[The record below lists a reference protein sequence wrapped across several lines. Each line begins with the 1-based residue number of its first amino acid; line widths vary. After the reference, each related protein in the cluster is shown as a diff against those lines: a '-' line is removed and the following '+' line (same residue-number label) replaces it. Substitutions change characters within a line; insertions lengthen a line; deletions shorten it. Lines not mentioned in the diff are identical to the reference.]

1 MKVDGNNI
9 TMTRGDSETISIF
22 CKDIL
27 GTIVPFV
34 TGDIVYFT
42 IKRNIHEEIITL
54 QKIIT
59 IFIDG
64 KAIAVISPID
74 TKELEF
80 ISYVYDVQLTK
91 ADGTVSTIISPSKFT
106 IGGEVTYE

>member
-9 TMTRGDSETISIF
+9 TMTRGDSETILIF

-27 GTIVPFV
+27 ETIVPFV
-34 TGDIVYFT
+34 TGDKIYFT
-42 IKRNIHEEIITL
+42 VKVNMYQEIIIL

-59 IFIDG
+59 IFTDG
-64 KAIAVISPID
+64 KAIVVISPID
-74 TKELEF
+74 TKDLEF
-80 ISYVYDVQLTK
+80 RSYIYDVQITK
-91 ADGTVSTIISPSKFT
+91 ADGTVSTIIPPSKFI

>member
-34 TGDIVYFT
+34 TGDTVYFT
-42 IKRNIHEEIITL
+42 IKRDIHEEAIIL

-59 IFIDG
+59 IFTDG
-64 KAIAVISPID
+64 KAIAVILPID
-74 TKELEF
+74 TKALEF
-80 ISYVYDVQLTK
+80 MAYIYDVQITK
-91 ADGTVSTIISPSKFT
+91 ADGTVSTIIPPSKFT

>member
-22 CKDIL
+22 CRNEDL
-27 GTIVPFV
+27 TLAPFV
-34 TGDIVYFT
+34 TGDIIYFT
-42 IKRNIHEEIITL
+42 VKANMHEEIITL

-59 IFIDG
+59 IFTDG
-64 KAIAVISPID
+64 KAIVVIAPLD
-74 TKELEF
+74 TKELAF
-80 ISYVYDVQLTK
+80 RSYVYDVQLTK
-91 ADGTVSTIISPSKFT
+91 ADGTVSTIIPPSKFI

>member
-1 MKVDGNNI
+1 MKVDGTKI

-27 GTIVPFV
+27 GTAVPFV
-34 TGDIVYFT
+34 TGDTVYFT
-42 IKRNIHEEIITL
+42 IKRDIHEANIIL

-59 IFIDG
+59 TFIDG
-64 KAIAVISPID
+64 KAIVTILPID
-74 TKELEF
+74 TKALEF
-80 ISYVYDVQLTK
+80 ISYIYDVQLTK
-91 ADGTVSTIISPSKFT
+91 ADGTVTTIIPPSKFT

>member
-9 TMTRGDSETISIF
+9 TMTRGDSETILIF

-34 TGDIVYFT
+34 IGDKVYLT
-42 IKRNIHEEIITL
+42 IKRDIHEEAIIL

-59 IFIDG
+59 IFTDG
-64 KAIAVISPID
+64 KAIAVIAPLD
-74 TKELEF
+74 TKDLEF
-80 ISYVYDVQLTK
+80 ISYIYDVQITK
-91 ADGTVSTIISPSKFT
+91 ADGTVSTIISPSKFI